1 MKRFLIGWSVVT
13 IFGLTVARGSDADM
27 KAEKQAAQKKESY
40 LQKAEGEVQEW
51 TAKLKSLQER
61 SEKSGAKTREELD
74 RHIKAVDEHLA
85 TARKKL
91 EELRAS
97 NEGAW
102 YSLRR
107 GLDKALNDVNREY
120 RKAVAFFNKDEQ
132 KGKKGEGS

>member
-1 MKRFLIGWSVVT
+1 M
-13 IFGLTVARGSDADM
+13 
-27 KAEKQAAQKKESY
+27 
-40 LQKAEGEVQEW
+40 QKAEGEVQEW
-51 TAKLKSLQER
+51 TAKLKSLQEC

-97 NEGAW
+97 SEGAW

>member
-97 NEGAW
+97 SEGAW